1 MEVSRSTRLGKH
13 LAAALAV
20 AVFAGLSATP
30 AAANHDVVPAAYFS
44 LASYQPNAANAATQH
59 ASGLIASEGLAAA
72 EFRPGLYRARNFV
85 ILNVSREIKLL
96 KEDLVVRLKSPGKR
110 NSIVMVEFRF

>member
-30 AAANHDVVPAAYFS
+30 AAANHDVIPAAYFS
-44 LASYQPNAANAATQH
+44 LASYQPNAATQH
-59 ASGLIASEGLAAA
+59 ARGLIASEGLAAA

-96 KEDLVVRLKSPGKR
+96 KEDLVVRMRSPGKR
-110 NSIVMVEFRF
+110 NSIVMVELRF